1 MPFINLPPVLSE
13 LFDGLDKRLKKVEYA
28 KRFTAPIWDF
38 STGNPQYP
46 QQGDIFFDTNTNMF
60 RYYNGS
66 AWYVI
71 ADNNVAT
78 PVVSFTPTWS
88 GTGLTFT
95 GTPATGEYQKIG
107 KQIHFQIKVLCTNV
121 TNFGTGQYSLTLP
134 FAPFSD
140 YMFRDGAIHHST
152 AHHAIA
158 ADAYSGTTTVNLY
171 HLATT
176 NGSNSYAYDDPFS
189 QGNPITLT
197 TSDYFYVS
205 GNYLTA

>member
-66 AWYVI
+66 TWYVI

-88 GTGLTFT
+88 GTGLTYT
-95 GTPATGEYQKIG
+95 GTPTTGQYQKVG
-107 KQIHFQIKVLCTNV
+107 KQIHFWIQVNCATV
-121 TNFGTGQYSLTLP
+121 TNFGTGQYSVTLP
-134 FAPFSD
+134 TAPTFG
-140 YMFRDGAIHHST
+140 YAFREGAIHDVSGGNHVQLMGDANTGNATLPLYYSYQHAGALADT
-152 AHHAIA
+152 A
-158 ADAYSGTTTVNLY
+158 
-171 HLATT
+171 
-176 NGSNSYAYDDPFS
+176 FS

-197 TSDYFYVS
+197 TSDFFYIA